1 MFKKFVYICL
11 WLCVLSGTASTAT
24 PPDAVSAIAAQAVPS
39 TLTP

>member
-11 WLCVLSGTASTAT
+11 WLCVLSGTASTAM
-24 PPDAVSAIAAQAVPS
+24 PPSAAQGLVAQSSPS

>member
-1 MFKKFVYICL
+1 MFRKFVYICL

-24 PPDAVSAIAAQAVPS
+24 PPGAPLAPAASAA